1 MRIAAII
8 AAVEFAALAL
18 GAFLWHFG
26 VISGRFVIVF
36 PIAVP
41 FIFAVIVL
49 ALFANSTRDG
59 GNPFQ

>member
-1 MRIAAII
+1 LNSPRSRSARSSGTSA
-8 AAVEFAALAL
+8 
-18 GAFLWHFG
+18 
-26 VISGRFVIVF
+26 SSPGRFVIVF